1 MKKYFFALFI
11 FTLGL
16 MSCQDEPN
24 KETVKTE
31 KKVKINDSIKLLKG
45 EFIFVD
51 NAAVLKGA
59 NFIYGIKIDSM
70 AMELAVQTDSVKKD
84 EFDMVP
90 VVLKGVVKQNKR
102 TKGWEEIVTIKK
114 IVKVSKSTPD
124 SINGNKK

>member
-16 MSCQDEPN
+16 MSCQDERN

-31 KKVKINDSIKLLKG
+31 KTVKINDSIKLLKG

-51 NAAVLKGA
+51 NAAVLKGS

-114 IVKVSKSTPD
+114 IVKISKSTPD